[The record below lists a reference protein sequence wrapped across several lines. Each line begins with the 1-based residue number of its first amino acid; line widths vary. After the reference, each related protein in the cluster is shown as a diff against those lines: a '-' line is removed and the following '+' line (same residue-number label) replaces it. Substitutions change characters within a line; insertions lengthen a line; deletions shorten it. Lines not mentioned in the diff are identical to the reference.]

1 MNLSIHILLS
11 LGLGKK
17 MTNHVLWLNRLHMS
31 VNQGT
36 KKETCKIKLEFFMFN
51 FHWEERE
58 LLSCLCCTKLK
69 DEYAVLSSF
78 ELSTMFHTLQ

>member
-11 LGLGKK
+11 LGLGKI

-36 KKETCKIKLEFFMFN
+36 KKETSKIKLEFSVFN
-51 FHWEERE
+51 FHWEEKGAFVM
-58 LLSCLCCTKLK
+58 L
-69 DEYAVLSSF
+69 VLYKI
-78 ELSTMFHTLQ
+78 ER